1 MSIQMTYFDLIDY
14 EVFQILKKW
23 EINSIKI
30 KLNKSINFFLL
41 IIFDKEFIYSNLN
54 WKR

>member
-1 MSIQMTYFDLIDY
+1 MSIKETEFHLIDY

-41 IIFDKEFIYSNLN
+41 NICL
-54 WKR
+54 